1 MNIYIGADHRGFEL
15 KERIKYWLQER
26 GVVVIDCG
34 NATLQPGDDY
44 PQFAFAVAEKVV
56 GESGS
61 LGIVI
66 CGSGVGVTIA
76 ANKVKGARCA
86 AAYNVNQ
93 VIHGRDREDIN
104 VLALHSDYLS
114 LEAVQPMIEAFMTTP
129 FQPTERA
136 QRRLAQIATYEKQST

>member
-26 GVVVIDCG
+26 GVMVIDCG
-34 NATLQPGDDY
+34 NVTLQPGDDY
-44 PQFAFAVAEKVV
+44 PEFAFAVAEKVV
-56 GESGS
+56 GEPGS

-86 AAYNVNQ
+86 TAYNLNQ
-93 VIHGRDREDIN
+93 VIHGRESDDMN
-104 VLALHSDYLS
+104 VLALESDYLS
-114 LEAVQPMIEAFMTTP
+114 MESSQPLIEAFMTTP
-129 FQPTERA
+129 FQPSDRA
-136 QRRLAQIATYEKQST
+136 QRRLAQVATYENQKN